1 MQIGSMNNR
10 IAIQAYTS
18 VADGMGGFTNTYA
31 TWKTVWSAIWP
42 TSARDVIQGN
52 APTMAVSHRIRIRYL
67 SGLTTKHRVLFGTR
81 YFAIVSIINPSEKGE
96 WLDLLCN
103 EVTT

>member
-31 TWKTVWSAIWP
+31 TWKTVWAAIWP
-42 TSARDVIQGN
+42 NSAKDVIQAN
-52 APTMAVSHRIRIRYL
+52 APTMVVSHRIRIRYL

-81 YFAIVSIINPSEKGE
+81 YFSIVSIINPSEKGE
-96 WLDLLCN
+96 WMDLLCK
-103 EVTT
+103 EAA